1 MIGPGRSWPCR
12 REGSATQ
19 ISNLRRPR
27 RITAAS
33 QQQFG
38 TPQKRPAEIPGIP
51 ETSPNK
57 PAEALLGND
66 INELKRHG
74 SAPRRLPETWRKLAE
89 IGGNPLQ
96 TPFARA
102 EGSIDTPDR

>member
-1 MIGPGRSWPCR
+1 MIGADVPWPHKTDR
-12 REGSATQ
+12 NTTQ
-19 ISNLRRPR
+19 TSNLRRPR
-27 RITAAS
+27 RITVAS
-33 QQQFG
+33 QQQFSP
-38 TPQKRPAEIPGIP
+38 PQKRPAEIPGIP

-57 PAEALLGND
+57 PSEALLGND
-66 INELKRHG
+66 IKELKRHG
-74 SAPRRLPETWRKLAE
+74 STSRRLPETWRKPAE